1 MTDVPPPPPPASADP
16 WPTASAADAWDYLEP
31 VLARRHRP
39 LLDDLRPGASDAD
52 LARAAATLGV
62 ELPPSFQAFYRRHD
76 GQEGNAPGFWFGM
89 TFLSLDGIVAR
100 WQMWQDLL
108 ADDPATYGRPGDSAS
123 VPPDVIDSRYI
134 HPGWIPFADADG
146 NHLGLDFAPG
156 PAGTPGQC
164 ITFGRD
170 QRTKFLVGRSFDELV
185 VWAQPR
191 FGEGG
196 STFTPLAGFPPG
208 TISFDLLP
216 PSQPDLIGALRLIT
230 SR

>member
-52 LARAAATLGV
+52 LARAAATLRV

-76 GQEGNAPGFWFGM
+76 GQEGNAPGVWFGM
-89 TFLSLDGIVAR
+89 TL
-100 WQMWQDLL
+100 
-108 ADDPATYGRPGDSAS
+108 
-123 VPPDVIDSRYI
+123 PPDVIDSRYI